1 MKIERIELHHIRQ
14 PLVHPFRTSFGEER
28 ERPCI
33 LVAVIADGL
42 VGWGECP
49 TGDGPWYSPETT
61 ATAWHVLSDFLA
73 PAVVGQQ
80 VDGVADL
87 LALIKPVR
95 GHNMARAGLENA
107 VWDLLA
113 RARDMPLAQLLGG
126 VRDRVPVGVSIGI
139 QPTLAQLMARVDEF
153 VARGYGRIKVK
164 IEPGW
169 ELEPLTQIR
178 ARYPEIPLMADANSA
193 FTLADAPLFRALDA
207 LDLLMIEQ
215 PLGYDD
221 IADHARLQAQIKTP
235 LCLDESIHGVADT
248 QAAIDL
254 QACRIINMKVA
265 RVGGLTAARRIHDM
279 TLDAGWQMWSGGML
293 ETGVG
298 RACNIHL
305 ATLPNFVLPAD
316 ISATDRYYAEDI
328 AEPAFVLNVEDSTMS
343 VPAGA
348 GIGVT
353 VQPDRLARY
362 RQDLAV
368 FTGA

>member
-14 PLVHPFRTSFGEER
+14 PLVHPFRTSFGVEL

-33 LVAVIADGL
+33 LVAVYADGL

-49 TGDGPWYSPETT
+49 TGDGPWYSAETT
-61 ATAWHVLSDFLA
+61 ATAWHALSDFLA

-80 VDGVADL
+80 VAHAADL
-87 LALIKPVR
+87 LALTKAIR

-107 VWDLLA
+107 FWDLLA
-113 RARDMPLAQLLGG
+113 RSRDLPLATLLGG

-139 QPTLAQLMARVDEF
+139 QPTLGQLLARVDAF
-153 VARGYGRIKVK
+153 IDRGYGRIKVK

-169 ELEPLTQIR
+169 EQEPLTQIR
-178 ARYPEIPLMADANSA
+178 ARHATIPLMADANSA
-193 FTLADAPLFRALDA
+193 FTLADAPLFRALDD
-207 LDLLMIEQ
+207 LGLLMIEQ
-215 PLGYDD
+215 PLAHDD
-221 IADHARLQAQIKTP
+221 IADHARLQAQIATP
-235 LCLDESIHGVADT
+235 LCLDESIHGVADA

-265 RVGGLTAARRIHDM
+265 RVGGLTAARRIHD
-279 TLDAGWQMWSGGML
+279 LAQAAGWPLWCGGML

-305 ATLPNFVLPAD
+305 ATLPNFILPGD

-328 AEPAFVLNVEDSTMS
+328 AEPAFLLNREDSTMS
-343 VPAGA
+343 VPAGP
-348 GIGVT
+348 GIGVD
-353 VQPDRLARY
+353 VMPHRVARY

-368 FTGA
+368 FTPQ